1 VFCLANDQRPKA
13 NDQLA
18 SYKLNGMRKFFS
30 AIAVLLLAVAVW
42 VAWAIYLPVSPEGQ
56 KSVMLRQG
64 WSSRR
69 IARELKNA
77 GVIRSTAGFLIVHYI
92 HLRPLKAGE
101 YLFDRPANAEVVYD
115 RLARGDIYFHTVIV
129 PEGFN
134 MFDVAAAIEQ
144 SGLGTRNDFLQ
155 QARNDLTLIADIDPQ
170 ATSLEGY
177 LFPDT
182 YRFTR
187 TQNMHDMIAAMVHR
201 FRQEAHTLGL
211 DRDVHRVV
219 TMASIVEKET
229 AVPAERPLVAGVYYN
244 RLDKNMAL
252 GADPSVIY
260 AALLDGRYTGVI
272 HQSDLQSESR
282 YNTYKYPGLPPGPIA
297 NPGVASLQAALHPE
311 KSDYLFFVSDA
322 QGHHRFARTAEEH
335 NRNVGLYRRAVG
347 SQ

>member
-1 VFCLANDQRPKA
+1 
-13 NDQLA
+13 
-18 SYKLNGMRKFFS
+18 MRTFLS
-30 AIAVLLLAVAVW
+30 AIAMLLLAIAIW
-42 VAWAIYLPVSPEGQ
+42 MAWAIYLPVSPGGQ
-56 KSVMLRQG
+56 KSVMLHQG

-69 IARELKNA
+69 IANELKNA

-101 YLFDRPANAEVVYD
+101 YLFDHPADAAAVYD
-115 RLARGDIYFHTVIV
+115 RIARGDIYFHTVIV

-134 MFDVAAAIEQ
+134 IFDVAAAIEQ
-144 SGLGTRNDFLQ
+144 AKLGSRADFLK
-155 QARNDLTLIADIDPQ
+155 QAREDVSLISDLDPQ
-170 ATSLEGY
+170 ATSLEGF
-177 LFPDT
+177 LFPDS

-187 TQNMHDMIAAMVHR
+187 TQSMHDMVATMVRR
-201 FRQEAHTLGL
+201 FRQEAHGLGL

-229 AVPAERPLVAGVYYN
+229 AVPTERPLVAGVYYN
-244 RLDKNMAL
+244 RLDRNMAL

-272 HQSDLQSESR
+272 HQSDLQSDSR
-282 YNTYKYPGLPPGPIA
+282 YNTYKFPGLPPGPIA

-335 NRNVGLYRRAVG
+335 SRNVAMYRRAVG